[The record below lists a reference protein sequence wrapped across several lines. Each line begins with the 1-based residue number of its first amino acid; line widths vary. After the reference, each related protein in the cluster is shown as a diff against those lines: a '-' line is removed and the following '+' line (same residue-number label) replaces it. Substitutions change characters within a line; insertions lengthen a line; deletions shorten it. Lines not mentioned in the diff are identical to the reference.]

1 MRVLLVIFCALAVE
15 IHAKIRIF
23 VTDTPIQQIGT
34 RIYKKILLTNTFQC
48 PKELT
53 YDSSSRNLF
62 FMYMD
67 DELQNSGRAS
77 INVITKEARKV
88 KGIARNKA
96 IAIDTETSD
105 VYFGSDD
112 GLYKYDPLTN
122 EANNIGLYNMNIMK
136 LVVRNNDMYLL
147 DANNHMIY
155 KVYNEGRSAV
165 KASNLKTVMQ
175 FEIDNNRNMHAVTM
189 CGVYCAFRGHEVIK
203 NTDLKVVYHFIVD
216 GPDTFGINDEGIFH
230 LDCENGTAKK
240 LSDLDFYPNSITFGD
255 YGDIFYSVDDSI
267 FKLSPIKSY
276 LLYNLHK
283 NKI

>member
-1 MRVLLVIFCALAVE
+1 MRVLLIIICACVLE
-15 IHAKIRIF
+15 INGKVRIF
-23 VTDTPIQQIGT
+23 VTDTPIQRIGP
-34 RIYKKILLTNTFQC
+34 RMYKKILLTDKFQS

-67 DELQNSGRAS
+67 DELQNSGRAV
-77 INVITKEARKV
+77 INTVTKDARKI

-96 IAIDTETSD
+96 IAVDAETSD

-112 GLYKYDPLTN
+112 GLYKYDPLNN

-155 KVYNEGRSAV
+155 KVFNEGRTAV
-165 KASNLKTVMQ
+165 KAGNLHTVMQ
-175 FEIDNNRNMHAVTM
+175 FEVDNVRNVHVVTM
-189 CGVYCAFRGHEVIK
+189 CGVYCAFRGHEIVK
-203 NTDLKVVYHFIVD
+203 NTDLKVVFHFIVD
-216 GPDTFGINDEGIFH
+216 GPDTFGIAEDGIFH
-230 LDCENGTAKK
+230 LNCENGTARK
-240 LSDLDFYPNSITFGD
+240 LADLDFYPNSIIFGD
-255 YGDIFYSVDDSI
+255 YGDIFYSIDDSI
-267 FKLSPIKSY
+267 YKLSPIKSF

-283 NKI
+283 KT